1 MGNQPSTINQNN
13 NIHLQKIQ
21 DVLNANTETFSSHG
35 GVNNLSETS
44 EEEKYTESKADVPFY
59 KEYIKTKKEY
69 LNSKVKNNLRDT
81 ILNNY

>member
-21 DVLNANTETFSSHG
+21 DVLNANTETFNPNG
-35 GVNNLSETS
+35 GNYETSETS
-44 EEEKYTESKADVPFY
+44 EEKYSESKANIPYY
-59 KEYIKTKKEY
+59 KEYIETKKQY
-69 LNSKVKNNLRDT
+69 LESKLKNNLRET